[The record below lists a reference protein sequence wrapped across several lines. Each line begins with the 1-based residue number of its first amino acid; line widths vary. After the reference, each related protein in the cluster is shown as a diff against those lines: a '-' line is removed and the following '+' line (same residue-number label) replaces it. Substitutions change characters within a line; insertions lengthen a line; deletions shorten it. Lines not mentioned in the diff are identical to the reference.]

1 MDERHWWI
9 AGKVQQT
16 FHTAGQDSSTALEA
30 FILEESNLQLIN
42 SFLQAEGHQALFFL
56 IEAYDQA
63 NLSTCQFHL
72 RSDLRSLDN
81 VSGKSSF
88 PTVVYF
94 LREETKHEIEA
105 TMMEKEIFCG
115 EIKENPVES
124 LKCLLNELCIPLLKA
139 QKDWGSCS
147 PESVTYF
154 LSNLEKYVAA
164 IEEVT
169 VINNAEKHNL
179 TILKRPQN
187 IISPDVLQQRSMVL
201 DLEIVSE
208 NEALLSEWIKTIEQ
222 VLVETVDE
230 RVLDIT
236 TTPLTELQRWHQRQK
251 MLGLITDQLR
261 GKECKSVIGVIISA
275 KSKLLKMWKA
285 MDIGITEATNA
296 TKDRVKY
303 LEALYRHL
311 EALSSD
317 TNPVNLVNST
327 IPGFFSGIQQIENM
341 TKFFSKNGYLGLLL
355 TKVINQLT
363 QNCKLFLKE
372 SLTAGGPEDR
382 LWNIIRNHMAS
393 DKEES
398 VPTGAGEEKN
408 LHKDKYK
415 AVNLNSNSSFYERI
429 QACLTV
435 HNCFQEE
442 VHKLR
447 DWLFGTHGL
456 HRYSSLSSV
465 STSPGRLSSLQ
476 TAKTN
481 KTSLKM
487 LPSLT
492 SSIDQQ
498 QEYPSSGVAIT
509 EDDIIMYHLEALSI
523 KLKQTLD
530 IMEKLQEYKILSRMT
545 EGLRKPAPE
554 DLIEDDNSESGSIC
568 GTTNEEIKGTDFQTE
583 AVNHQQQ
590 ILRQNASSPGKLHTL
605 VEEDEG
611 QMCIDDPSV
620 PSVRHGNSVY
630 KAPSDLKIDEASGDD
645 EEDTEITLSNE
656 EKHML
661 ANLYNRDDMDDD
673 DCTLSSVLMEKLE
686 QMIDLLAQY
695 IDTDILLDTER
706 RDHNPFEEG
715 YSEFLVMNQQT
726 EKYISVYI
734 QALFLKRIPC
744 NDALSILQRFSPV
757 RHRQGT
763 QHIINECY
771 VEIFD
776 WFYDELKE
784 VQQLYETFK
793 EEPVLSRNMPPAVG
807 AIIWSRKLL
816 SRIENT
822 MKAFK
827 NVKIVTTCLTYS
839 HTVKLYNRIASAL
852 VSYEDLWY
860 QKWKSQVD
868 RGLSGLNFTLLI
880 REPITQELRVNTDMR
895 IIHLIEETKWMLR
908 LGIRVPEAA
917 LQAYQQADKFKM
929 YKSNLQDVVEEYER
943 IQRKIP
949 ENFAVLFAA
958 HLQRVK
964 HQFQP
969 GLSTLSWNCVNIEGL
984 LHQTSTAVKRLQF
997 IVDKVTEIKVQVI
1010 ESTLK
1015 EISCFDLF
1023 PVEKITDV
1031 PKNPVEFVQFMKSI
1045 MVEKKAKLEAMVSII
1060 RNAFEDILKVLKTF
1074 QESTQENNRPSAAA
1088 RSTASNSRIKRTAC
1102 KPQTVSLSSDNSI
1115 VNYPEEI
1122 TSQVLESLSDQL
1134 YQAVFT
1140 CILNSLVILAKLI
1153 GCDIDTFTTE
1163 LQEYHQT
1170 SDEFNPQKNKPLVN
1184 TLKILL
1190 GSKIQTHRLRFKLS
1204 LIFKIPT
1211 ILLDPEIDVAQDTIK
1226 QVLLSIINISD
1237 SLSWWS
1243 GERKGQAFNTS
1254 IAANDKVQRIVAK
1267 VETTIRD
1274 IYPLVKKHVFSLSCY
1289 DFLWADN
1296 MYKQSEDFL
1305 NGNPGLAI
1313 IHKEVKRL
1321 LDIEEKIKGYP
1332 EVLELGCICL
1342 DYSLMK
1348 DTLKGFA
1355 GSWKSHYATIL
1366 HQRVKDDLHRVVEY
1380 RETIW
1385 QKLNT
1390 PVESL
1395 EQLNSILTLLEDLQD
1410 MENKIDEV
1418 YRPIEVM
1425 YEHLRSYKLRIPRE
1439 EVNDVANLRYKWS
1452 ELMDLTSVVKE
1463 TLLKEK
1469 QEIFKQELDKQVKSF
1484 VVEVIQ
1490 FRNRFDTQ
1498 GPAAPGVK
1506 PEEAVARLH
1515 DFNEKY
1521 QIYDAKR
1528 KTLNSVQRLFNI
1540 VPKTFPELDRTGK
1553 DLRLLGTLYI
1563 LFQKFIEFD
1572 QRFRNTLWADVDLT
1586 IGNQE
1591 IEEYWSECQIWND
1604 KLKDWDAYNEMAHEV
1619 KFYEDVFP
1627 LLHELKSK
1635 EIRNRH
1641 WLQVMSVTGSS
1652 FPLEANVFK
1661 VSHLLN
1667 IGLLKFQDQLIS
1679 IAKAAKKE
1687 MDLEI
1692 KMRKVEEEWSEQVLS
1707 FKPYKKKV
1715 VLVKGDS
1722 MLLLEELEDAQV
1734 LIAQMLTSKEI
1745 DPLREE
1751 ATTWAE
1757 KLKNVGEVLELWIE
1771 VQELWQN
1778 LEEIYNNPTIIQELP
1793 QEARRFAKVN
1803 RRWTVMMISAYKTK
1817 NVLQCCCTGDVP
1829 KEVLLKHFY
1838 QELEICFSSLKSYL
1852 GRMRQAFSRFYF
1864 LSDLALASVLSRPCD
1879 IKYLQ
1884 HHLRSLFGG
1893 ISSMEVEEVEEEES
1907 VISEE
1912 EAAEVTG
1919 PILDFLS
1926 VRSGNEGWLSLGQ
1939 RSTTHVTDTES
1950 IFQRSLKSAGLSH
1963 ERNQPAMYKEVS
1975 KKINAVSVTGQAGE
1989 CLQLDEQVAVG
2000 PGLGAWLSKLH
2011 SNVRST
2017 LNSRI
2022 FKVIEDINQGVAL
2035 EEWAQKYPT
2044 QVAVLGVLYLWTRD
2058 FETSVSEFRQDRK
2071 AQSRLLK
2078 KYSTLAMKLSTIAL
2092 RGHWKNMEDPV
2103 SQAQRLKL
2111 ENIIMQLLYLRDVM
2125 DTVFSH
2131 KVREVVDFN
2140 CRKATRFYVKENN
2153 GTFRHEL
2160 NILDTQYVYG
2170 CEFYGATT
2178 PFIMNPVTEKCFLK
2192 MSQIL
2197 QQRNGVVLQGDHGVG
2212 KTETVKGLSYLLG
2225 NFVFLFTCSPTTDL
2239 SALGRLLNGTAL
2251 DGCWCCFDDFH
2262 LLPEQAVSVF
2272 MHNARAL
2279 YDSFNAGPSKIT
2291 LQDGCKVE
2299 AHPNCSLFLTVS
2311 KSGFQ
2316 NLPNDV
2322 QAIFRA
2328 VSLVVPDHTALL
2340 KAKLTSLGFK
2350 GSKILATRLQLTS
2363 ELLKEQLSEE
2373 YHRHINFK
2381 SMVEVIYRAC
2391 QRREMEKM
2399 TNGRMELEVGR
2410 LSRSSSVM
2418 SYQQLTAY
2426 TTSPVPSLKTGNS
2439 TDRNKKVISSNP
2451 VVAAMKESH
2460 ALVADALQDVLGP
2473 RMTGDNYLVFKQI
2486 LGDVFMGIYD
2496 TSGSRQILPKET
2508 EKAILMKADEK
2519 KLFPHSP
2526 WLNKVKQLFSLT
2538 LVNSGVIVAGPPA
2551 SGKSSCI
2558 NTLVQALNHLQVFN
2572 EEPAHKVV
2580 KINPLSVD
2588 NRTLMF
2594 GGQNASSTW
2603 QDGVVTYVWKKAI
2616 RNHCNT
2622 WLWFDGQL
2630 TCSWADNFNSV
2641 LGPEKVLQ
2649 LSNGDHLNLPENLKL
2664 IFETTD
2670 LQMASP
2676 ATLSKT
2682 GILYIEGDALGWKPL
2697 SKIWLDGRNQ
2707 QENAVLSKA
2716 FYRTLDPVFN
2726 LILHDTKPI
2735 VPVTEV
2741 GLFRSCTNL
2750 LAVMLNDKAQSI
2762 GGQLHIERLFVFC
2775 LIWSVGILFE
2785 TPERKK
2791 FSELLKVYTSVLPDD
2806 DQEISVFDYY
2816 LDESGEW
2823 DTWQSRLQ
2831 DITYVGNTDIM
2842 GEVFIETQDTIIVRT
2857 FLEYASMGSQHVLL
2871 TGPLGCGKTALMND
2885 FISTQDRARTL
2896 LKRMVFSGS
2905 SKAKELQ
2912 ELLEQN
2918 VVHRQ
2923 GFIYGARDGKT
2934 LHLFIDDLNLPTPD
2948 DNGVQSCNELLRM
2961 ILDDK
2966 VLVRLNKPFEWQMLE
2981 GLLVR
2986 AVMALPQYSNNTQR
3000 TAAQRLLRHFSIFH
3014 LPNIK
3019 GSQLQQVIFSILE
3032 ANMGDKDGLSLQE
3045 DLQLSLVHASCHLLE
3060 SVKKVLVPSSTPG
3073 RQHYRFSLLE
3083 ITKVFQSLRR
3093 LSHEDRE
3100 DRSTVVTYWQHEV
3113 HRVIRDKLCRH
3124 ADINWFDSEMA
3135 NTIKEYFPDIS
3146 ASSLQRIFTTFPL
3159 EMKFSHQTNKDNK
3172 GVKVLLQSIAKLDDV
3187 QSFLKTTVQHYNEEL
3202 GHQKLHFELSENVV
3216 LQIIRLHRV
3225 LSSEKG
3231 GNALL
3236 VGCIGS
3242 HLSTLVKL
3250 ALYVA
3255 NIPLHAV
3262 DTSGRNNFISSLKSI
3277 IQISAVEGK
3286 PTAILLTADEL
3297 VTDSCLDA
3305 INSLLVCGEYE
3316 SLFTTEE
3323 MNDLLQVLS
3332 PALRRKHPH
3341 LGYDPA
3347 KYFISQVKS
3356 YLRIMVCIPPYHE
3369 LLETA
3374 SGKYPGFLS
3383 GCQLIWIDSWSQD
3396 AVNREAKH
3404 YIMQHRIMET
3414 HTEETR
3420 EKVALAV
3427 SLIHSYML
3435 QENNQVPWSGRC
3447 KPYISMNSANDPRLD
3462 ISESNV
3468 SSYLLLHCREII
3480 QERLNLHVSKETTIA
3495 RDKVFIGPNTL
3506 QIFLDSFKTIF
3517 LKKMEEHNS
3526 TNNMLTCVFQTLA
3539 NTQRDV
3545 KTTQEAIDILEE
3557 KYNEAQMIAKDIL
3570 NKLIT
3575 KTSILERIK
3584 ATLGIG
3590 DETLQ
3595 IFLSQNEN
3603 ELSSFQE
3610 DSDLLKDDHWDEYD
3624 DAFKCLKEASKK
3636 SHLQDNMQK
3645 IEKATDELEGIKRNL
3660 QIVKNEVM
3668 HWCSKVDKP
3677 CVERL
3682 VRGQNPPYLVGQIM
3696 EMALVMISCLQK
3708 SENTNELPKSPSY
3721 LKEKS
3726 DSSGSNRFQPSL
3738 VGKSSPP
3745 KRGFRDPVDK
3755 VDRAKWKSIQ
3765 YHIGETSKFVD
3776 MIHQI
3781 AKLEDGLPDQTLKD
3795 VEAYLGKAKEGF
3807 AGVTGE
3813 GSLLENAA
3821 PHATPQSI
3829 TPAKKYSQSQNDG
3842 DKTKDNKKGG
3852 ITIAAARY
3860 SSEDAASLV
3869 AFIVAIVE
3877 YTRLCVPLKECQ
3889 KKVSDLEKEKEDII
3903 VKEEQSKMITESYE
3917 EEPVLYH
3924 HILSTLTAEDLP
3936 SLQAEVDNLHIE
3948 YDAAINQKYQLVEQL
3963 QSHEEKLQA
3972 AVDIL
3977 DRLKMQEQ
3985 TWRAKVHQNNSDD
3998 LLTDCVLAAAYLTY
4012 CPALS
4017 VDGRVRIT
4025 KQLFAL
4031 CENSGLPLSQ
4041 RMLLKDLPLM
4051 QFLHTPIE
4059 IKTLE
4064 KKGLSTNPLALNNSC
4079 IFNNIMGSLSWIL
4092 VCDPAGQAI
4101 EWMKGHLPEDIVD
4114 VMHYDLQSEMDTSL
4128 TVGQSLLLTY
4138 CNIDA
4143 IPKDARFSQILQS
4156 KREFQQH
4163 KVPFKMMVGEH
4174 EVECHPGF
4182 RIYLHTTCTPERI
4195 PPEVASYCT
4204 ILYFSQDRLG
4214 LTEQLLERF
4223 IQLEKPRLKE
4233 EHLLLKQECLDNM
4246 VILSGLEDKII
4257 ATLQS
4262 HDSLL
4267 LNLSVTKKLGDLKLH
4282 HEEATE
4288 KLMKIVAAEDILLH
4302 AREGFREIAVRGAVM
4317 FDTAR
4322 MLQQLNKMYDTS
4334 YKQLL
4339 ELFDVSVAHSER
4351 YSLKGV
4357 VAYLTS
4363 NIFSYI
4369 SKSLLEKDRMVYAL
4383 LTAFEVEQSLG
4394 RIRLGEREFVISP
4407 DLCVTVLQGMACKVS
4422 EPRQQAK
4429 NPFDW
4434 LSEEQFKNVQILAT
4448 YFDWFGDLFDRMY
4461 KDGKDLTWK
4470 TFCESEQPECSSKV
4484 KWPDGMDGLNALH
4497 RFLILRAVRMDRIL
4511 PAATNYISA
4520 VLGKMYASEA
4530 VVDLHTTLSWMSP
4543 YQPGLLIYS
4552 SDCNLPR
4559 TILLEFAERKSQ
4571 KITVLPISKTDE
4583 EINELLLNAMSE
4595 GSWLFLENIQNSA
4608 KLMMSVGEILKS
4620 KKNPDKNFRL
4630 WLSVQASEELPTQ
4643 MLHYTVK
4650 NIVDMPMNIRRGVIQ
4665 SWQFVNNDTLVSSSR
4680 PEWPAVLHNL
4690 CFFHCA
4696 SRLRS
4701 MYGVS
4706 AGWNCPN
4713 TMRFGCT
4720 ELMESIKVLKDEFKD
4735 NDRDAGGKALS
4746 WTAIRYLLS
4755 EIIYGCN
4762 VSDDL
4767 DMTVLSSM
4775 IDYWININSTKRDN
4789 ELTKLKFKIPAA
4801 FFNSDIN
4808 PVSLKQALESIPQ
4821 YSLDAPESFHMYPS
4835 PVVPFGEQ
4843 NYVISRFS
4851 QLYDTRST
4859 YRHWVQPA
4867 KTTQTS
4873 QKAMKPFSAQ
4883 SPTLSVALTNS
4894 VANPPVMYLPTDK
4907 LAEVHDT
4914 CASLLS
4920 KVPRG
4925 WSRDFINDRIK
4936 KLGGDTPFNLFLK
4949 KELHHLTLVLSEIRK
4964 SLDVIKDSLES
4975 SDTLGDQLSDPN
4987 TITIVHDLYH
4997 KKAPSQW
5004 FKMEWGFLC
5013 PSDWSVSSWVQDV
5026 QQRVAH
5032 FEKILQFGREKMPTY
5047 WIGAFHNPKGL
5058 LSLLKQEAIRKYSE
5072 RTGNAESIV
5081 FKTEITQR
5089 DKEHIRD
5096 PPHEGMF
5103 IYGVHIWGIFWN
5115 KTDGE
5120 IVDSPQKQ
5128 SLNTLPV
5135 IHVQCLPISEKYG
5148 IHDTPKLS
5156 DVYMCPVYLSSTSAK
5171 HSVFTLDIHKENIAS
5186 SRWALRGMKAT
5197 IHPF

>member
-30 FILEESNLQLIN
+30 FISETNNLQLIN
-42 SFLQAEGHQALFFL
+42 SFLRAEGQQALFFL
-56 IEAYDQA
+56 VEAYDQA
-63 NLSTCQFHL
+63 DPFTWKFHL
-72 RSDLRSLDN
+72 RSDLRSFEN
-81 VSGKSSF
+81 VTGKSSF

-94 LREETKHEIEA
+94 LRAENGRGIDA
-105 TMMEKEIFCG
+105 AMMEKEIFCG

-124 LKCLLNELCIPLLKA
+124 LKCLLNELCIPLLRA

-147 PESVTYF
+147 QESVTHF

-164 IEEVT
+164 IEDAAI
-169 VINNAEKHNL
+169 INDTEKHL

-187 IISPDVLQQRSMVL
+187 IISPDLLQQRSMVL
-201 DLEIVSE
+201 DSEIVNK

-222 VLVETVDE
+222 VLAETVDE

-251 MLGLITDQLR
+251 MLGLIAEQLR

-275 KSKLLKMWKA
+275 KSKLLKRWKA

-311 EALSSD
+311 DALSTD
-317 TNPVNLVNST
+317 TDPVKLVSTT
-327 IPGFFSGIQQIENM
+327 IPNLFNGIQQIENM

-355 TKVINQLT
+355 TKVSNQLT

-372 SLTAGGPEDR
+372 SLTTGESEDR
-382 LWNIIRNHMAS
+382 LWSIIRNHMVS
-393 DKEES
+393 NKDS
-398 VPTGAGEEKN
+398 ILTGAGEEKKHN
-408 LHKDKYK
+408 KDKYK
-415 AVNLNSNSSFYERI
+415 AVVLERNSSFYERI
-429 QACLTV
+429 QACLAV
-435 HNCFQEE
+435 HSCFQEE
-442 VHKLR
+442 VHRLR
-447 DWLFGTHGL
+447 DWLFGAHGL

-465 STSPGRLSSLQ
+465 STAPGRLSSLQ

-487 LPSLT
+487 PLSIT
-492 SSIDQQ
+492 SSTDQQ
-498 QEYPSSGVAIT
+498 QEYQSNGVAIT
-509 EDDIIMYHLEALSI
+509 DDEIIMYHLEALRI

-530 IMEKLQEYKILSRMT
+530 IMEKLQEYKILSTMT
-545 EGLRKPAPE
+545 EGLRKPAQE
-554 DLIEDDNSESGSIC
+554 DLIEDDDSESGSACETPI
-568 GTTNEEIKGTDFQTE
+568 EEVKGTDFQTE
-583 AVNHQQQ
+583 AVPHQSQV
-590 ILRQNASSPGKLHTL
+590 LRQNANSSGKLHTL
-605 VEEDEG
+605 VEEDEA
-611 QMCIDDPSV
+611 QMCIDDPSMLTV
-620 PSVRHGNSVY
+620 PSVRHDNSPY
-630 KAPSDLKIDEASGDD
+630 KAPSDLKIDESSEE
-645 EEDTEITLSNE
+645 EEDTEMMLSNE

-661 ANLYNRDDMDDD
+661 ANLYNREDMDDD
-673 DCTLSSVLMEKLE
+673 DCTLSLVLMEKLE
-686 QMIDLLAQY
+686 QMIELLAQY
-695 IDTDILLDTER
+695 IDADILLDTEK

-715 YSEFLVMNQQT
+715 YSEFLMMNQQT

-734 QALFLKRIPC
+734 QALFLRRILC
-744 NDALSILQRFSPV
+744 KDALSILQRFSAV
-757 RHRQGT
+757 RHRQGIK
-763 QHIINECY
+763 HIINECY
-771 VEIFD
+771 VEVFD

-784 VQQLYETFK
+784 VQHIYETFK

-827 NVKIVTTCLTYS
+827 NVKIVATCLTYS
-839 HTVKLYNRIASAL
+839 HTVKLYNQIASAL

-868 RGLSGLNFTLLI
+868 RGLSGLHFTLLM
-880 REPITQELRVNTDMR
+880 REPGTQQLRVNTDMR

-908 LGIRVPEAA
+908 LGIHVPEAA
-917 LQAYQQADKFKM
+917 LHAYQQADKFKM
-929 YKSNLQDVVEEYER
+929 YKSNLQDVVEDYER

-949 ENFAVLFAA
+949 ENFAVLFTS
-958 HLQRVK
+958 HLERVK

-969 GLSTLSWNCVNIEGL
+969 GLSTLSWSSVNIEGL

-997 IVDKVTEIKVQVI
+997 IVDKVTEIKEQVI
-1010 ESTLK
+1010 ERTLE

-1023 PVEKITDV
+1023 PIEKITDV
-1031 PKNPVEFVQFMKSI
+1031 PKNPVEFVQFMEFI
-1045 MVEKKAKLEAMVSII
+1045 LVEKKAKLEAMADTI
-1060 RNAFEDILKVLKTF
+1060 RNAFEDILKALKSF
-1074 QESTQENNRPSAAA
+1074 QESAQENSRPSART
-1088 RSTASNSRIKRTAC
+1088 RSTASNSRTKRTTY

-1115 VNYPEEI
+1115 VDYPEEI
-1122 TSQVLESLSDQL
+1122 TSQVLESLSEQL
-1134 YQAVFT
+1134 YEAVST
-1140 CILNSLVILAKLI
+1140 CILHSLVILAQLL
-1153 GCDIDTFTTE
+1153 GCDIESFMTE
-1163 LQEYHQT
+1163 LEVFDQAL
-1170 SDEFNPQKNKPLVN
+1170 DGFNPQK
-1184 TLKILL
+1184 KIKFKVLL
-1190 GSKIQTHRLRFKLS
+1190 GSKIQTHKLRFRLS
-1204 LIFKIPT
+1204 LIFKIPH
-1211 ILLDPEIDVAQDTIK
+1211 ILIDPTMDVAQDTIK
-1226 QVLLSIINISD
+1226 QVVLSIINISD

-1243 GERKGQAFNTS
+1243 GERKGQAFNVS
-1254 IAANDKVQRIVAK
+1254 IAANNKLQHIVRK
-1267 VETTIRD
+1267 VETTMRD
-1274 IYPLVKKHVFSLSCY
+1274 IHPVVKKHLFSLSCY

-1296 MYKQSEDFL
+1296 MYKQSEEFL
-1305 NGNPGLAI
+1305 IGNPCLAI
-1313 IHKEVKRL
+1313 IHREVKRL

-1332 EVLELGCICL
+1332 EVMELGCICL

-1366 HQRVKDDLHRVVEY
+1366 HQRVKDELHHAIQY
-1380 RETIW
+1380 RETVW
-1385 QKLNT
+1385 QQLTT

-1439 EVNDVANLRYKWS
+1439 EVNDVANLRQKWS
-1452 ELMDLTSVVKE
+1452 ELMDLTNVVKE

-1469 QEIFKQELDKQVKSF
+1469 QDIFKQELDKQVKSF

-1528 KTLNSVQRLFNI
+1528 NTLNSVQRLFNI

-1563 LFQKFIEFD
+1563 LFQKFIGFD

-1586 IGNQE
+1586 ISNQE
-1591 IEEYWSECQIWND
+1591 IEEYWSECQVWND
-1604 KLKDWDAYNEMAHEV
+1604 KLKDWDAYIEMAHEI

-1627 LLHELKSK
+1627 LLHEFKSK

-1641 WLQVMSVTGSS
+1641 WLQVMAVTGSS

-1661 VSHLLN
+1661 VSHVLD
-1667 IGLLKFQDQLIS
+1667 IGLLKFQNQLTS

-1692 KMRKVEEEWSEQVLS
+1692 KMRKVEEEWSEQVLN
-1707 FKPYKKKV
+1707 FKPYKNKV
-1715 VLVKGDS
+1715 VLVKEDS
-1722 MLLLEELEDAQV
+1722 MLLLEEMEDAQV
-1734 LIAQMLTSKEI
+1734 LLAQMLTSKEI

-1771 VQELWQN
+1771 VQELWQH
-1778 LEEIYNNPTIIQELP
+1778 LEEIYNNPSIIQELP
-1793 QEARRFAKVN
+1793 QDARRFAKVN
-1803 RRWTVMMISAYKTK
+1803 RRWTVMMISAFKTK

-1829 KEVLLKHFY
+1829 KEVLFRHFY
-1838 QELEICFSSLKSYL
+1838 QELEICFSSLNSYL

-1864 LSDLALASVLSRPCD
+1864 LSDLALVSVLSRPCD

-1893 ISSMEVEEVEEEES
+1893 ILSIEVEEVEEEES
-1907 VISEE
+1907 VSSEE
-1912 EAAEVTG
+1912 EAAEVAG

-1939 RSTTHVTDTES
+1939 RSMTHVTDTES

-1963 ERNQPAMYKEVS
+1963 ERNQPVTFKELN

-1989 CLQLDEQVAVG
+1989 CLQLDEQVAIG

-2011 SNVRST
+2011 SNVRSS
-2017 LNSRI
+2017 LNNRI
-2022 FKVIEDINQGVAL
+2022 FKVIEDINQGVAID
-2035 EEWAQKYPT
+2035 EWAQKYPT
-2044 QVAVLGVLYLWTRD
+2044 QVAVLGLLYLWTRD
-2058 FETSVSEFRQDRK
+2058 FESAISEFRQDRK

-2078 KYSTLAMKLSTIAL
+2078 KYSTLAMKLSTISS
-2092 RGHWKNMEDPV
+2092 RGHWKNMEEPV

-2111 ENIIMQLLYLRDVM
+2111 ENIIMQVLYLRDVM
-2125 DTVFSH
+2125 ETVFSH
-2131 KVREVVDFN
+2131 KVREVVDFD
-2140 CRKATRFYVKENN
+2140 CRKATRFYLKENN
-2153 GTFRHEL
+2153 GSIRQEL
-2160 NILDTQYVYG
+2160 NILDAQYVYG

-2192 MSQIL
+2192 ISQIL
-2197 QQRNGVVLQGDHGVG
+2197 QQRNGVVLQGDPGVG

-2239 SALGRLLNGTAL
+2239 SALGRVLNGTAL
-2251 DGCWCCFDDFH
+2251 DGCWSCFDDFH
-2262 LLPEQAVSVF
+2262 LLPEQAISVF

-2279 YDSFNAGPSKIT
+2279 YDSFNARLPKIT

-2316 NLPNDV
+2316 NLPKDV

-2340 KAKLTSLGFK
+2340 RAKLTSLGFK
-2350 GSKILATRLQLTS
+2350 GSKILATRLQLIS

-2373 YHRHINFK
+2373 YHRHISFQ

-2391 QRREMEKM
+2391 QRREMEK
-2399 TNGRMELEVGR
+2399 TINGCMELEGGR
-2410 LSRSSSVM
+2410 LSRSSSAM
-2418 SYQQLTAY
+2418 SYQQLTAFAA
-2426 TTSPVPSLKTGNS
+2426 SPVPSLKTGNN
-2439 TDRNKKVISSNP
+2439 TDKNKKVISSNP

-2460 ALVADALQDVLGP
+2460 IIVADALQDVLGP
-2473 RMTGDNYLVFKQI
+2473 RMTGDSYLVFKQI
-2486 LGDVFMGIYD
+2486 LGDVFMGMHD
-2496 TSGSRQILPKET
+2496 TSGSRQILQKEL
-2508 EKAILMKADEK
+2508 EKAILMKADEN

-2526 WLNKVKQLFSLT
+2526 WLNKVKQLFSLS

-2558 NTLVQALNHLQVFN
+2558 HTLVQALNHLQVSS
-2572 EEPAHKVV
+2572 EEPAHKIV

-2588 NRTLMF
+2588 SGTLMF
-2594 GGQNASSTW
+2594 GGQNASHMW

-2630 TCSWADNFNSV
+2630 TCTWTDNFNSV

-2649 LSNGDHLNLPENLKL
+2649 LSNGDHLNFPENLKL

-2682 GILYIEGDALGWKPL
+2682 GILYIEGDTLGWRPL

-2726 LILHDTKPI
+2726 LILYDTKPI
-2735 VPVTEV
+2735 IPVTEV
-2741 GLFRSCTNL
+2741 GLFHSCTNL
-2750 LAVMLNDKAQSI
+2750 LTVMLNDKAQSI

-2775 LIWSVGILFE
+2775 LIWSVGALIE
-2785 TPERKK
+2785 TSERKR

-2806 DQEISVFDYY
+2806 EQEISVFDYY

-2823 DTWQSRLQ
+2823 DTWQSRLP

-2885 FISTQDRARTL
+2885 LISTQDRARTL
-2896 LKRMVFSGS
+2896 LKRIVFSGS

-2918 VVHRQ
+2918 IVHRQ

-2934 LHLFIDDLNLPTPD
+2934 LHLFIDDLNLPTPN

-2981 GLLVR
+2981 GFLVR
-2986 AVMALPQYSNNTQR
+2986 AVMALPQYANNTQR
-3000 TAAQRLLRHFSIFH
+3000 TVAQRLLRHFSIFH
-3014 LPNIK
+3014 LPDIG
-3019 GSQLQQVIFSILE
+3019 GSQLRQVIFSILE

-3045 DLQLSLVHASCHLLE
+3045 DLQLSLVNASCHLLE

-3073 RQHYRFSLLE
+3073 RQHYRFSLRE
-3083 ITKVFQSLRR
+3083 ITKVFQSLRK
-3093 LSHEDRE
+3093 LSSEDRE
-3100 DRSTVVTYWQHEV
+3100 DRSIVIAYWQHEV
-3113 HRVIRDKLCRH
+3113 HRVIRDRLCRH

-3135 NTIKEYFPDIS
+3135 KKIKEYFPDIGE
-3146 ASSLQRIFTTFPL
+3146 SSLQKTFTTFPL
-3159 EMKFSHQTNKDNK
+3159 EMKFSHQNSTENK
-3172 GVKVLLQSIAKLDDV
+3172 GVKVLLQSVTKLDDV

-3202 GHQKLHFELSENVV
+3202 GHQKLHLELSQNAV
-3216 LQIIRLHRV
+3216 LQIIRIHRV

-3236 VGCIGS
+3236 VGCVGS

-3255 NIPLHAV
+3255 DIPLHVV
-3262 DTSGRNNFISSLKSI
+3262 DTSGHNNFIGSLKSA

-3297 VTDSCLDA
+3297 VADSCLDV
-3305 INSLLVCGEYE
+3305 INSLLICGEYD

-3323 MNDLLQVLS
+3323 MKDLLQVLG

-3347 KYFISQVKS
+3347 KYFVSQVKS

-3396 AVNREAKH
+3396 AINREAKY
-3404 YIMQHRIMET
+3404 YIMQHKIMET
-3414 HTEETR
+3414 HAEETR
-3420 EKVALAV
+3420 EKIALAV

-3435 QENNQVPWSGRC
+3435 QENNQVPWAGHCNSE
-3447 KPYISMNSANDPRLD
+3447 ISMNSANDPKLD
-3462 ISESNV
+3462 ILQSNLCQ
-3468 SSYLLLHCREII
+3468 YHLPHCRDIV
-3480 QERLNLHVSKETTIA
+3480 QERLKLQISKESTA
-3495 RDKVFIGPNTL
+3495 AKDKVFIGPNVL
-3506 QIFLDSFKTIF
+3506 QLFLDSFRSIF
-3517 LKKMEEHNS
+3517 LKKTEEHYS
-3526 TNNMLTCVFQTLA
+3526 TNKQLTCVLETLD
-3539 NTQRDV
+3539 NTRMDV
-3545 KTTQEAIDILEE
+3545 KKTQEAIDILEK
-3557 KYNEAQMIAKDIL
+3557 KYSEAQIIAADIL

-3575 KTSILERIK
+3575 KTSILERLK
-3584 ATLGIG
+3584 ATLGLG

-3603 ELSSFQE
+3603 ELDNFQE
-3610 DSDLLKDDHWDEYD
+3610 DDDLLKEDNNDEYD
-3624 DAFKCLKEASKK
+3624 DAFNRMKEASKK
-3636 SHLQDNMQK
+3636 SYLQDVTQK
-3645 IEKATDELEGIKRNL
+3645 TEKAADELNERKKNL

-3682 VRGQNPPYLVGQIM
+3682 LRCQNPPYLVAQIL
-3696 EMALVMISCLQK
+3696 EMALVMISCLPK
-3708 SENTNELPKSPSY
+3708 SENTNELQKSPSP
-3721 LKEKS
+3721 LNEKS
-3726 DSSGSNRFQPSL
+3726 DSRTSSRFQPSP

-3745 KRGFRDPVDK
+3745 KRGFRDAADK
-3755 VDRAKWKSIQ
+3755 VDRARWKNIQ
-3765 YHIGETSKFVD
+3765 YCIGETSKFCD

-3795 VEAYLGKAKEGF
+3795 VEAYLGKAKEGST
-3807 AGVTGE
+3807 GVTGE

-3829 TPAKKYSQSQNDG
+3829 TPAKKYSQTDG
-3842 DKTKDNKKGG
+3842 DKTKDKKKGG

-3889 KKVSDLEKEKEDII
+3889 KKLSDLEREKEDLIM
-3903 VKEEQSKMITESYE
+3903 KEEQSKMVNDNYE
-3917 EEPVLYH
+3917 EEPAVLH
-3924 HILSTLTAEDLP
+3924 HHVLSTLTAEDLP
-3936 SLQAEVDNLHIE
+3936 SLQAEVDRLHEE
-3948 YDAAINQKYQLVEQL
+3948 YDAAINQKYHLVEQL
-3963 QSHEEKLQA
+3963 QSHEEKLEA
-3972 AVDIL
+3972 SVDIL
-3977 DRLKMQEQ
+3977 ERLRTQEQ
-3985 TWRAKVHQNNSDD
+3985 TWRDRINQNNTND
-3998 LLTDCVLAAAYLTY
+3998 LLTNCVLAAAYLTY

-4017 VDGRVRIT
+4017 VDGRIRVT
-4025 KQLFAL
+4025 KQFFTV
-4031 CENSGLPLSQ
+4031 CENCGLTLPQ

-4051 QFLHTPIE
+4051 NFLHTLIE
-4059 IKTLE
+4059 IKKLE
-4064 KKGLSTNPLALNNSC
+4064 KKGLPTNPLALNNSC
-4079 IFNNIMGSLSWIL
+4079 IFINKIASLSWIL
-4092 VCDPAGQAI
+4092 VSDPAGQAI
-4101 EWMKGHLPEDIVD
+4101 DWMKGHLPEDTVE
-4114 VMHYDLQSEMDTSL
+4114 VMHYDLRSEMDISL
-4128 TVGQSLLLTY
+4128 TVGHSLLLTY
-4138 CNIDA
+4138 CNIDV
-4143 IPKDARFSQILQS
+4143 ISQDVRFIQILQS

-4182 RIYLHTTCTPERI
+4182 RIYLHTTCTPDRV

-4204 ILYFSQDRLG
+4204 ILYFSQDRQG
-4214 LTEQLLERF
+4214 LTEQLLDRF

-4246 VILSGLEDKII
+4246 VILSSLEDKII

-4262 HDSLL
+4262 HGSLVHS
-4267 LNLSVTKKLGDLKLH
+4267 LSITKKLGHLKLQ

-4288 KLMKIVAAEDILLH
+4288 MLMKNDAAEDILLH

-4317 FDTAR
+4317 FDSAR

-4369 SKSLLEKDRMVYAL
+4369 SKSLLERDRMVYAL

-4394 RIRLGEREFVISP
+4394 RIRPGEREFFILP
-4407 DLCVTVLQGMACKVS
+4407 DLCGAVLQGSKVS
-4422 EPRQQAK
+4422 ESRQQAK

-4434 LSEEQFKNVQILAT
+4434 LSEEHFKNVQILAT
-4448 YFDWFGDLFDRMY
+4448 HFDWFGDLFDRMY

-4470 TFCESEQPECSSKV
+4470 TFCESEQPENPSKV

-4497 RFLILRAVRMDRIL
+4497 RLLILRAVRMDRIL
-4511 PAATNYISA
+4511 PAASNYISA
-4520 VLGKMYASEA
+4520 ILGKMYTSEA
-4530 VVDLHTTLSWMSP
+4530 VVDLQTSLSWMSP
-4543 YQPGLLIYS
+4543 YQPGLLLYS

-4559 TILLEFAERKSQ
+4559 TLLLEFAERKSQ
-4571 KITVLPISKTDE
+4571 KITIFPISTPDE
-4583 EINELLLNAMSE
+4583 EIDELLLNAMSE
-4595 GSWLFLENIQNSA
+4595 GSWLFLENIHNSV
-4608 KLMMSVGEILKS
+4608 KLMMSIGEILKS

-4630 WLSVQASEELPTQ
+4630 WLSVQASEELPTR

-4650 NIVDMPMNIRRGVIQ
+4650 TIVDMPMNIRRGVIQ
-4665 SWQFVNNDTLVSSSR
+4665 SWQFVSNETLVSSPR
-4680 PEWPAVLHNL
+4680 PEWPALLHNL

-4696 SRLRS
+4696 SRSRS
-4701 MYGVS
+4701 MYGIS
-4706 AGWNCPN
+4706 AGWNCPD
-4713 TMRFGCT
+4713 TMRFGCK
-4720 ELMESIKVLKDEFKD
+4720 ELMEGIKVLKDEFKD
-4735 NDRDAGGKALS
+4735 SNNEGGGKALS
-4746 WTAIRYLLS
+4746 WTAVRYLLS

-4775 IDYWININSTKRDN
+4775 IDYWISINSTKRDN
-4789 ELTKLKFKIPAA
+4789 ELTKLRFKIPAA
-4801 FFNSDIN
+4801 FFNSDVN
-4808 PVSLKQALESIPQ
+4808 LASLKQAMESIPP
-4821 YSLDAPESFHMYPS
+4821 YSLDAPESFHMHSS
-4835 PVVPFGEQ
+4835 PLVPFGEQ
-4843 NYVISRFS
+4843 NYIITSLS
-4851 QLYDTRST
+4851 QVYDSLTT
-4859 YRHWVQPA
+4859 YRHWVQSA

-4873 QKAMKPFSAQ
+4873 QKAVKPASVQGPRA
-4883 SPTLSVALTNS
+4883 LSFTSTDNLV
-4894 VANPPVMYLPTDK
+4894 NPPIMYLQTAK
-4907 LAEVHDT
+4907 LSEVHDM

-4949 KELHHLTLVLSEIRK
+4949 KELQHLTSVLSEIRR
-4964 SLDVIKDSLES
+4964 SLHVIKDSLES
-4975 SDTLGDQLSDPN
+4975 PDTLGDQLSDPSA
-4987 TITIVHDLYH
+4987 ITIVHDLYH
-4997 KKAPSQW
+4997 KKAPTQW
-5004 FKMEWGFLC
+5004 FKMEWSFPC
-5013 PSDWSVSSWVQDV
+5013 PSDWSVSSWIQDL

-5032 FEKILQFGREKMPTY
+5032 FEKILQLGREKTPTY
-5047 WIGAFHNPKGL
+5047 WLGAFHNPKGL
-5058 LSLLKQEAIRKYSE
+5058 LSLLKQEAIRRYSE
-5072 RTGNAESIV
+5072 RTGNAESVV

-5103 IYGVHIWGIFWN
+5103 VYGVHIWGIFWN

-5120 IVDSPQKQ
+5120 IVDSPQK
-5128 SLNTLPV
+5128 SLNTLPI
-5135 IHVQCLPISEKYG
+5135 IHVQCLPSSEKSG
-5148 IHDTPKLS
+5148 ISDNPKVS
-5156 DVYMCPVYLSSTSAK
+5156 DAYMCPVFLSLTSDK
-5171 HSVFTLDIHKENIAS
+5171 QPVFNLDIHKENIAG